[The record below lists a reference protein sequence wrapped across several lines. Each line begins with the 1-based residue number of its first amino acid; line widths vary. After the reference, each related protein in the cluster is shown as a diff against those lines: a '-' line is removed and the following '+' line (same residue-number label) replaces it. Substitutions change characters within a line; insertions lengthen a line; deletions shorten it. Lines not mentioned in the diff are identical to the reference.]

1 MLAAGNR
8 PPRRWRGKGIDCGL
22 TIETEHIMVLIG
34 VEAALVRAE
43 GRVAFGAARRADA
56 AVEVVGHGTPMGSLW
71 RFRAIRGKCDVIAAA
86 RPGGQARDFPESAV
100 ADIFGQSLGLRSSR
114 GRRRNR
120 GIASLLFPAWS
131 REKRLQLLRRQALV
145 TSRPRAED
153 ETEAVTAKIAADLR
167 PGCRP
172 FPIAGA
178 APGYARDQTV
188 AIDNLYDI

>member
-1 MLAAGNR
+1 LGRSHFINCRQQIVNHASGRSYGLGQFIKARFAGIFPGFDGRTFLVPGKISSNQNVS
-8 PPRRWRGKGIDCGL
+8 RRI
-22 TIETEHIMVLIG
+22 
-34 VEAALVRAE
+34 
-43 GRVAFGAARRADA
+43 
-56 AVEVVGHGTPMGSLW
+56 
-71 RFRAIRGKCDVIAAA
+71 
-86 RPGGQARDFPESAV
+86 
-100 ADIFGQSLGLRSSR
+100 R

-131 REKRLQLLRRQALV
+131 REKRLQLLRRQALI